1 MRILRQANVPATF
14 FMVGQRVA
22 AAPAT
27 TRLVARSGNLI
38 ANHSYAHADMT
49 RQSSAQVAATLRSTD
64 AALRRAGVQP
74 TKLMRPPYGAI
85 NDSVRATVRRT
96 GHVPV
101 LWDIDSRD
109 WTGLSSSTIAA
120 RILGSLRPHRSNVV
134 LQHDGVGNSPASIS
148 AVPRVIREARRRG
161 YCFVALDE
169 RGRPGF
175 PTPKVALEA
184 PSEVA
189 EGKPI
194 RLKLTLDSPTARATS
209 VRVRARDKKTGRPA
223 GQTTVTFKAGRTT
236 AKASIPTTRD
246 GKDGPTRRL
255 DLWLARASG
264 LRADKTAHRVL
275 VRDRD
280 PAPRVDG
287 VDRAATEPTGEATTV
302 PVRFRLDK
310 ASLRKVTL
318 VVETR
323 PGTTGAG
330 DVRPLR
336 RRVVVPA
343 GTRRFEVAVT
353 LLPDRAEEGP
363 EEAETFT
370 VEVTNARYAR
380 IGRPATVT
388 VRPAP
393 TP

>member
-1 MRILRQANVPATF
+1 M
-14 FMVGQRVA
+14 
-22 AAPAT
+22 
-27 TRLVARSGNLI
+27 
-38 ANHSYAHADMT
+38 
-49 RQSSAQVAATLRSTD
+49 
-64 AALRRAGVQP
+64 
-74 TKLMRPPYGAI
+74 
-85 NDSVRATVRRT
+85 
-96 GHVPV
+96 
-101 LWDIDSRD
+101 
-109 WTGLSSSTIAA
+109 
-120 RILGSLRPHRSNVV
+120 
-134 LQHDGVGNSPASIS
+134 
-148 AVPRVIREARRRG
+148 
-161 YCFVALDE
+161 
-169 RGRPGF
+169 
-175 PTPKVALEA
+175 
-184 PSEVA
+184 
-189 EGKPI
+189 
-194 RLKLTLDSPTARATS
+194 
-209 VRVRARDKKTGRPA
+209 RVRARDKKTGRPA

-255 DLWLARASG
+255 DLRLARASG
-264 LRADKTAHRVL
+264 LRADTTAHRVL

-287 VDRAATEPTGEATTV
+287 VDRTATEPTGAATTV